1 MRPKVSAVSLPLAEQ
16 LDGYDDMSV
25 VGTQS
30 RKKSKNSKKGGDV
43 PASPGSRLDSV
54 ALPMEQAEEGD
65 GEADELSRYPSEPDP
80 VGRQVLSRDRS
91 VPLEAYPIERAAT
104 IPQTEELVTHS
115 VWLIDA
121 LVVAT
126 IVISITIVAR
136 DAWMFAPLADNPLFG
151 TKVSVLNVY
160 GLKNLPA
167 MIAGQ
172 WWRLITPIFLHVG
185 IVGTRSP
192 TTCPESLTPAAQGDL
207 VLDIL
212 VLIFAGVP
220 LENAFGFRPVAFVYL
235 TSGLLGV
242 LVSSILQRNVLG
254 VASGC
259 ASAGTFPASV
269 RCGPPYLS
277 GACLGLLG
285 ARLADIAK
293 NDQRLRGSFVRIST
307 IFVLLLIIIEAASSL
322 MPLTNS
328 VGNAVGFVMGA
339 LAAVPVLR
347 ERIKIG
353 GIVRP
358 APFTLVEL
366 CAAVIWTLVSV
377 IIALD
382 FNAVVHG
389 GTCFYCT
396 LPAWWPGCSNS
407 IYWSCNAEVIR
418 QSGAAF

>member
-54 ALPMEQAEEGD
+54 ALPMEQAAEGD

-126 IVISITIVAR
+126 IVVSITIVAR
-136 DAWMFAPLADNPLFG
+136 DAWRFAPLADNPLFG
-151 TKVSVLNVY
+151 TKVSVLDVY

-185 IVGTRSP
+185 I
-192 TTCPESLTPAAQGDL
+192 GDL

-259 ASAGTFPASV
+259 ASA
-269 RCGPPYLS
+269 
-277 GACLGLLG
+277 GLLG